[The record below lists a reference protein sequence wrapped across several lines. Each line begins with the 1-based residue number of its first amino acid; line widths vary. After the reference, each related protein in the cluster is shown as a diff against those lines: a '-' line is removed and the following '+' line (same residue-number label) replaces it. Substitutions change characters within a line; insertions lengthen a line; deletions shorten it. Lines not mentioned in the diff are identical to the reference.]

1 MNLSF
6 YSIISPFNV
15 PVFPFFQFN
24 AFSIVFLFYF
34 FYFTS
39 SNLHNEQA
47 VDDVL
52 QCNVQVVCGWCCLP
66 LGGALRL
73 GALWMRDHG
82 GRALLLMK
90 ENMRI
95 VRCQQTSM
103 PTGQLHLTH
112 TCTHARTHAY
122 RKTDRDAGKKKYS
135 KQLKRNNKYYYNL

>member
-1 MNLSF
+1 M
-6 YSIISPFNV
+6 FN
-15 PVFPFFQFN
+15 VFPFFQFN
-24 AFSIVFLFYF
+24 TFSIVFLFLF

-90 ENMRI
+90 KNMRI

-112 TCTHARTHAY
+112 AHTHTRTHTRIQKDRQGC
-122 RKTDRDAGKKKYS
+122 RK
-135 KQLKRNNKYYYNL
+135 